1 MPYYLLDTNHCVYLK
16 NAWAKSAANH
26 KPQETNVLNRFNAL
40 TNPLYTSIIV
50 VGELYYGA
58 SNSLKKADN
67 FKQVEELKNQLN
79 IIGVT
84 DDLMRFYGDIRA
96 GLPKGS
102 VIENFD
108 LTIACTAMFYNLV
121 LVSNDHIFT
130 GLHPDLKLED
140 WSI

>member
-1 MPYYLLDTNHCVYLK
+1 MAYLLDTNHCIYLK
-16 NAWAKSAANH
+16 NAWAKFPANRNTR
-26 KPQETNVLNRFNAL
+26 ETKVLNKFN
-40 TNPLYTSIIV
+40 TITDQLYTSMV
-50 VGELYYGA
+50 VIGELYYGA
-58 SNSLKKADN
+58 SNSADKINN
-67 FKQVEELKNQLN
+67 FQRVEELKTRLN

-84 DDLMRFYGDIRA
+84 DDIMRFYGDIRA

-102 VIENFD
+102 NIENFD
-108 LTIACTAMFYNLV
+108 LTIACTAMFFNLV